1 MKKLSIN
8 NLELSF
14 REIKLYQFKNNLE
27 NIFKDYKS
35 KTIAE
40 IINRNKYKNLK
51 SLIENENETVELA
64 LAHTIKN
71 NSSSV
76 ETFKD

>member
-27 NIFKDYKS
+27 NIFKNYKS

-40 IINRNKYKNLK
+40 TINRNKYNGR
-51 SLIENENETVELA
+51 
-64 LAHTIKN
+64 TIPNVPVTKKGP
-71 NSSSV
+71 S
-76 ETFKD
+76 